1 MKPKDE
7 NSLSREEKNI
17 QKEIRQN
24 AILEKKLENIDAE
37 IIEKSPILE
46 ENIIKKELS
55 KEQIK
60 NLENLVEAIQS
71 SGMEEFIEY
80 IRSPWRMLWPNFVAG
95 VARGVGALI
104 GAAVVIAIIGWFLT
118 TLIDLPL
125 IGKKLEPYVTQIQ
138 TEITK
143 YTESTNYNDN
153 FQNMEKLMKEIRDE
167 LRAQNSRFGN

>member
-1 MKPKDE
+1 MNTKDE
-7 NSLSREEKNI
+7 SKFAHEAENSQETTHQSE
-17 QKEIRQN
+17 
-24 AILEKKLENIDAE
+24 ILEKKLEDIDTE

-46 ENIIKKELS
+46 DNIIKQELS

-60 NLENLVEAIQS
+60 NLENLVEAIHA

-95 VARGVGALI
+95 VARGIGTLI
-104 GAAVVIAIIGWFLT
+104 GAAVVIAAIGWFLT

-125 IGKKLEPYVTQIQ
+125 IGKKLEPYITEIQ

>member
-1 MKPKDE
+1 MNTKDDKKFSHEEE
-7 NSLSREEKNI
+7 NNPETTHQSEILEEKLADINT
-17 QKEIRQN
+17 KN
-24 AILEKKLENIDAE
+24 
-37 IIEKSPILE
+37 IEKSPLLE
-46 ENIIKKELS
+46 ENVIKKELS

-60 NLENLVEAIQS
+60 NLENLVEAIEA
-71 SGMEEFIEY
+71 SGMQEFIEY

-95 VARGVGALI
+95 VARGVGTLI

-125 IGKKLEPYVTQIQ
+125 IGKKLEPYITEIQ

-153 FQNMEKLMKEIRDE
+153 FQNMENLMKEIRDE
-167 LRAQNSRFGN
+167 LREQNARFNN